1 MLTPRDIHEA
11 EFHVVFRG
19 YSEKEVDD
27 FLARVVNE
35 YEALFQENKALKD
48 QVEHL
53 RHQITVYQQN
63 EVKVREMLEETQA
76 LAAELKAGAERHS
89 RLLLESARERAER
102 IIQEAQE
109 EASRLKAQAE
119 SEAELRLAEAQTKVE
134 ETKRQLAAT
143 VHQWQAALLDLIQ
156 EGANYRKSLQQLA
169 ASIAELVQSVTLQES
184 ALAKEI
190 RELSADRFWQKRES
204 ASGSGLVAPG
214 GAGD

>member
-143 VHQWQAALLDLIQ
+143 VHQWHAALLDLIQ

-204 ASGSGLVAPG
+204 ASGSGLVS
-214 GAGD
+214 AGD

>member
-204 ASGSGLVAPG
+204 ASGSGLVS
-214 GAGD
+214 AGD

>member
-1 MLTPRDIHEA
+1 M
-11 EFHVVFRG
+11 VFRG

-76 LAAELKAGAERHS
+76 LAAELTAGAERHS

-204 ASGSGLVAPG
+204 ASGSGLVA
-214 GAGD
+214 AGD